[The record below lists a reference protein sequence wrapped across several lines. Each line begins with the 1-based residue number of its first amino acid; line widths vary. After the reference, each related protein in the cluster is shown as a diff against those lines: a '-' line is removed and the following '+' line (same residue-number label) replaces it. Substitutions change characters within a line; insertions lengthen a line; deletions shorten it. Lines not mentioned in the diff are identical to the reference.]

1 MKKRG
6 DEADEGLCR
15 FAGLLPLAD
24 FVAAAAHGGHGFR
37 AVCGAVCARR
47 PGLDYDQ
54 ACAAVRAAWPLL
66 SATQTNNQKAK

>member
-1 MKKRG
+1 MKKRS
-6 DEADEGLCR
+6 DEADAGLRR
-15 FAGLLPLAD
+15 FAGLMPLAD

-37 AVCGAVCARR
+37 AVCARR

-66 SATQTNNQKAK
+66 SATQTNSPNQKEK